1 MHTDTI
7 EPFMAVTK
15 EMELRFSFGYTPDEF
30 AATLQ
35 RLADGV
41 PGAELL
47 VTDTV
52 DLAGAPGAFETL
64 RTPGEQGKILVKP

>member
-1 MHTDTI
+1 MRLI
-7 EPFMAVTK
+7 EKSQLM
-15 EMELRFSFGYTPDEF
+15 S
-30 AATLQ
+30 AAEIDRTLQ
-35 RLADGV
+35 RLAHGV

-64 RTPGEQGKILVKP
+64 RTPGEHGKILVKP